1 MDRDLRSIYNA
12 YKRIVESSDKIKES
26 FKSELYGTKD
36 YSTTIAIMT
45 ANNPL
50 KTKLGDYENNVLN
63 SKLEEDISNRDYKF
77 RKVKGQ
83 YKYKEKSYMIIG
95 ISLEEAKE
103 LAAKYCQQSFIFAD
117 IKKHKGAKNRR
128 SNLDYQFW
136 ELGENYYQSCLDEF
150 VDVNKEMGNDVETVV
165 DDDGDVTNV
174 FKDCDIN
181 SIWFPDV
188 DPEEYQIFTK
198 RDITNDMKDKKDLF
212 SQFKDFKF
220 SIPFY
225 DEKGY
230 DTTEDD

>member
-50 KTKLGDYENNVLN
+50 KTKLEDYDNNVLN
-63 SKLEEDISNRDYKF
+63 SKLEEDIENRDYKF
-77 RKVKGQ
+77 RKIKG
-83 YKYKEKSYMIIG
+83 KYEDKEKSYMIIG

-117 IKKHKGAKNRR
+117 VKKHKGAKNRR
-128 SNLDYQFW
+128 SNMNYQFW
-136 ELGENYYQSCLDEF
+136 QLDEAYYQSCLDEF
-150 VDVNKEMGNDVETVV
+150 VDVNNKLGNEVETVV
-165 DDDGDVTNV
+165 DDNGNTKNV
-174 FKDCDIN
+174 FKDCDVK

-198 RDITNDMKDKKDLF
+198 RDVTNDMTGEDDYF

-220 SIPFY
+220 SIPFL

>member
-50 KTKLGDYENNVLN
+50 KTKLGDYDNNVLN

-77 RKVKGQ
+77 RKVRG
-83 YKYKEKSYMIIG
+83 KYDEEEKSYMIIG

-117 IKKHKGAKNRR
+117 VKKHKGAKNRR
-128 SNLDYQFW
+128 SNMNYQFW
-136 ELGENYYQSCLDEF
+136 QLGENYYQSCLDEF
-150 VDVNKEMGNDVETVV
+150 VDVNNKLGNEVETVV
-165 DDDGDVTNV
+165 DDNGNVKNV
-174 FKDCDIN
+174 FKDCDVK

-198 RDITNDMKDKKDLF
+198 RDITNDMTGEDNYF
-212 SQFKDFKF
+212 SKFKDFKF
-220 SIPFY
+220 SIPFL

-230 DTTEDD
+230 DTTKND